1 MASKLP
7 VSLPSISFIGKT
19 VLTIVLVMLVV
30 RMTPDTWG
38 IKKYFSPV

>member
-7 VSLPSISFIGKT
+7 VSLPSLSFAVKT
-19 VLTIVLVMLVV
+19 VITIVILMLAV